1 MYNFETRIL
10 IWLQRWKE
18 RWVAEEVLSKSR
30 HFVGEGRLT
39 DSTQVGFSVRR
50 KRAKTTVT
58 YDCQIGRWRDLPQFF
73 KDVVRNLQ
81 KLIKI
86 KFGVILK
93 QSLWLVSG
101 KSMPSSGLWF
111 AGLAKNC
118 MEKIFPSGRIL
129 CSLSLFGSGSNP
141 LPLSF
146 LTVWLVLFRLY
157 SLCSITELEFSLR
170 GNGKERKKKR
180 KKENSRTGQD
190 QNGFTAGIQEVEAEW
205 LRTTWAS
212 WWDHVSKP

>member
-1 MYNFETRIL
+1 MYNFETHIL

-18 RWVAEEVLSKSR
+18 KWVAEEVVSKSR

-50 KRAKTTVT
+50 KRGKTTVT
-58 YDCQIGRWRDLPQFF
+58 YDCQTGRWRDLPQFF

-81 KLIKI
+81 KLIKL

-111 AGLAKNC
+111 AGLAMNY

-170 GNGKERKKKR
+170 GNSKERKIREKR
-180 KKENSRTGQD
+180 KTAEQVRTRMGSQLGFKRWR
-190 QNGFTAGIQEVEAEW
+190 QN
-205 LRTTWAS
+205 
-212 WWDHVSKP
+212 D